1 MVYVTDTESWQRIV
15 QLVSENSR
23 WDLANDDIA
32 AYIAR
37 SYDFVMDLLQRL
49 DSSEPYLLDP
59 AGHEPLQLAKR
70 VRRAALR
77 RGGDMHLAE
86 DAERQ
91 FGLPPTSLRYAAT
104 LPAPLYLPG

>member
-23 WDLANDDIA
+23 WDLANGDIA

-49 DSSEPYLLDP
+49 DGSEPYTLDP

-77 RGGDMHLAE
+77 RGGDVHLAE

-91 FGLPPTSLRYAAT
+91 FGLPPTTLRYAAT